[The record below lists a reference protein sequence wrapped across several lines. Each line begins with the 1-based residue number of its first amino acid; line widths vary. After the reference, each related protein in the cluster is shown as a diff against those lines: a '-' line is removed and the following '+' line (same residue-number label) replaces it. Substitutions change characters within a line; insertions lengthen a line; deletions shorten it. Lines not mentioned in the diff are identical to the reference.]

1 MEQQKENKMG
11 VMPIPKLLVSVSL
24 PIVISMLVQALYN
37 IVDSI
42 FVAKIGDSAFSA
54 LSLAFPIQMLMISV
68 GVGTGVGINAL
79 LSRSLGEKK
88 QEQANAT
95 AINGIFLCFISF
107 IVFAIFGLFFSEL
120 FFSSQTDDLDIIRHG
135 TSYLR
140 ICTVV
145 SFGVFIQIAMERLL
159 QATGNT
165 IYSMITQGVGAV
177 INIILDPILIF
188 GLLGMPKMGTTGA
201 ALATVIGQIIA
212 MILGLY
218 FNIKKNPEIHV
229 SFKGFRPNGKIIKQ
243 IYAVGIPAI
252 VMQSIGSVMTLGMNK
267 ILLMFSAT
275 AVNVLGA
282 YFKLQSFIF
291 MPVFGFNNGMVPILA
306 FNYGANNKKRV
317 TETIRMSVVV
327 AIVIM
332 LLGLI
337 IFQVFPAQLLNFFD
351 ATEEM
356 LKLGVPALRIIS
368 YGFVFAGV
376 SIIFLSVFQA
386 FGSGILSL
394 IVSVA
399 RQLIVILPVA
409 YVLATMYGVEM
420 VWWAFPV
427 AELLSLILSIIFFQ
441 HLYHKKIKDLNE

>member
-11 VMPIPKLLVSVSL
+11 IMPIPKLLVSVSL

-88 QEQANAT
+88 QEQANA
-95 AINGIFLCFISF
+95 AAVNGIFLCFISF
-107 IVFAIFGLFFSEL
+107 IVFAIFGLFFSEM
-120 FFSSQTDDLDIIRHG
+120 FFSSQTDDLAIIKHG

-145 SFGVFIQIAMERLL
+145 SFGVFLQIAMERLL

-188 GLLGMPKMGTTGA
+188 GLLGMPKLGTTGA

-212 MILGLY
+212 MVLGLY
-218 FNIKKNPEIHV
+218 FNLKKNPEIHI
-229 SFKGFRPNGKIIKQ
+229 SFKAFRPNGRIIKQ

-267 ILLMFSAT
+267 ILLMFSPT

-306 FNYGANNKKRV
+306 YNYGANNRKRV
-317 TETIRMSVVV
+317 IETIKMSLIV
-327 AIVIM
+327 AVLIMIVGV
-332 LLGLI
+332 L
-337 IFQVFPAQLLNFFD
+337 IFQVFPAQLLNFFE
-351 ATEEM
+351 ATDEM
-356 LKLGVPALRIIS
+356 LKIGIKALRIIS
-368 YGFVFAGV
+368 YGFIFAGV

-386 FGSGILSL
+386 FGSGVLSL

-399 RQLIVILPVA
+399 RQLLVILPIA
-409 YVLATMYGVEM
+409 YLLANLYGVDM
-420 VWWAFPV
+420 VWWAFPI
-427 AELLSLILSIIFFQ
+427 AEVVSLVLSIIFFQ
-441 HLYHKKIKDLNE
+441 HLYHKKIKYLNQ

>member
-212 MILGLY
+212 MMLGLY

>member
-120 FFSSQTDDLDIIRHG
+120 FFSSQTDDLDIIKHG

-212 MILGLY
+212 MMLGLY

>member
-212 MILGLY
+212 MMLGLY

-332 LLGLI
+332 FLGLI
-337 IFQVFPAQLLNFFD
+337 IFQIFPAQLLNFFD